1 MHILCCIYF
10 SKSCGSEDNERKEV
24 NVPDVLC
31 YDIFSH
37 IGVHGGVVVKALR
50 YKPADRWF
58 DSQWCHWNF
67 SVT

>member
-1 MHILCCIYF
+1 MYF

-37 IGVHGGVVVKALR
+37 IGVHGGIVVKALC
-50 YKPADRWF
+50 YKPPGCGF
-58 DSQWCHWNF
+58 NSNG
-67 SVT
+67 VTGIFQ